1 MIKRLLAAKT
11 KFFGIRLPQ
20 LKEAADPEPEQTCR
34 DEWNKFS
41 KEQQLE
47 WLGSNANAASDAGA
61 GSSSSRADASGGPT
75 KGTDAANSNADG
87 SSGSSSTA
95 TPGAGAPSS
104 SSSSKFAAR
113 MLEEQRQKWDKEK
126 ALCPLGRLPKRSR
139 LAGHDPD
146 SLISEEEAKKMR
158 KLSAKESQKTA
169 PRFAV
174 PVFGKRAA
182 AEAPP
187 PPATGGEQQ
196 AQGAAN
202 PNPKSANG
210 QTSSSSSSSSAS
222 NFLTLAEK
230 FREEMAARNARGE
243 LPRVVTLADVEVSL
257 NMPKL
262 TKDSIFEMPGVIPS
276 AGGAPQ
282 GDPELD
288 DLRVEDVGDKRDMRT
303 QLRDEVR
310 SRVQEER
317 LRAAIRLEHKNK

>member
-1 MIKRLLAAKT
+1 MNMIKRLLAAKT

-61 GSSSSRADASGGPT
+61 GSSR
-75 KGTDAANSNADG
+75 
-87 SSGSSSTA
+87 
-95 TPGAGAPSS
+95 AGAPSS

-174 PVFGKRAA
+174 P
-182 AEAPP
+182 
-187 PPATGGEQQ
+187 
-196 AQGAAN
+196 
-202 PNPKSANG
+202 
-210 QTSSSSSSSSAS
+210 TSSSSSSSSAS

-257 NMPKL
+257 NI
-262 TKDSIFEMPGVIPS
+262 IFEMPGVIPS